1 MDFIPNQKTKM
12 IISSEASAAAS
23 LPEDDELDASAD
35 ASLAPEAAHVK
46 AIHEFSV
53 SLAQHGQRLDRV
65 LSELLPDSSRSF
77 LQQLI
82 DSGDVLLGE
91 KAATKAS
98 VKLKA
103 GERLVVR
110 QRPLPQESAFVP
122 DAQVAR
128 SLAVVHEDAHLMVI
142 NKQPGLVVHPAAGNW
157 SGTLLNGLLAHHE
170 CHTLLPRA
178 GIVHR
183 LDKDTSGLMV
193 VARTREAMDALI
205 RMIAAREVKRQY
217 LAIAHYPWRGESPRH
232 VDAPIGRDPRNRQ
245 RMAVVDLAQY
255 PGKEAMTDFELL
267 SNSASFSSS
276 HSLLLNSEQT
286 NEDIRRP
293 TGHFGSISTPK
304 AKNQGM
310 DDLAADAFCLLRCH
324 LHTGRTHQIRV
335 HAAHIHHPLVAD
347 SLYGGRSA
355 GGITRQALHA
365 ERLAFVHPIS
375 GQELAFEAG
384 LAPDLLAGCAALG
397 LDYNT

>member
-1 MDFIPNQKTKM
+1 MDIIPNQKTKT
-12 IISSEASAAAS
+12 IISSGVAAAGS
-23 LPEDDELDASAD
+23 LPEDEELDELGMGP
-35 ASLAPEAAHVK
+35 APTSTLEAAHIK

-53 SLAQHGQRLDRV
+53 NLAQHGQRLDRV
-65 LSELLPDSSRSF
+65 LAELLPDSSRSF

-82 DSGDVLLGE
+82 DSGDVLLGG

-98 VKLKA
+98 IKLKA
-103 GERLVVR
+103 GERLTVR
-110 QRPLPQESAFVP
+110 QRPLPQETAFVP
-122 DAQVAR
+122 DTAVAR
-128 SLAVVHEDAHLMVI
+128 SLSVVHEDEHLMVI

-157 SGTLLNGLLAHHE
+157 SGTLLNGLLAYHE

-217 LAIAHYPWRGESPRH
+217 LAIAHYPWRGDSPRH

-267 SNSASFSSS
+267 SNS
-276 HSLLLNSEQT
+276 SLNSLSNSEQT
-286 NEDIRRP
+286 HEEISRPMAHLAPQKALSRYAEEDL
-293 TGHFGSISTPK
+293 S
-304 AKNQGM
+304 
-310 DDLAADAFCLLRCH
+310 ADAFCLLRCR

-347 SLYGGRSA
+347 SLYGGRPA

-365 ERLAFVHPIS
+365 ERLAFAHPIS
-375 GQELAFEAG
+375 GQELAFEAN
-384 LAPDLLAGCAALG
+384 LAPDLRAGCQQLG
-397 LDYNT
+397 LDYNA